1 MIDINVFGT
10 SFSTNV
16 SSSVILVASEGS
28 NGRWEHVARIRCA
41 TCSHHYLWFTRFP
54 YKSLGSDDIIAVFI
68 DTLK

>member
-28 NGRWEHVARIRCA
+28 KWTVGARSADSLRHV
-41 TCSHHYLWFTRFP
+41 LP
-54 YKSLGSDDIIAVFI
+54 PLSLVYAIS
-68 DTLK
+68 L